1 MSDHRRPLS
10 GGKPHPRTYA
20 AFPRFIARY
29 VREKRLLTLEEAVRK
44 MTSSTALKLRMK
56 RKGFIMPG
64 MDADMVVFGENRIRD
79 VNTFENPRVYPEG
92 IDYVLVNGEIAVD
105 HGVHTARVPARPY
118 ATDHATDGAAVS
130 HRRGRPRRFFV
141 LQGGNVHVVQ
151 PHARLRV
158 QPHENARSVPCLF
171 FFRHVRPCAPPTAS
185 AAARSACPPVR
196 GMETYI
202 PSTTGENQIASEK
215 VYPVDYS
222 HFNINGRSFGAMG
235 APLDANRATIYHVG
249 LEREIGT
256 LNPVKLAL

>member
-1 MSDHRRPLS
+1 MSLLILRNLLKTFGGLVAMNSVTFSVDEASIVGLIGPNGAGKTDLTDGLLS

-105 HGVHTARVPARPY
+105 HGVHTGARP
-118 ATDHATDGAAVS
+118 G
-130 HRRGRPRRFFV
+130 
-141 LQGGNVHVVQ
+141 
-151 PHARLRV
+151 
-158 QPHENARSVPCLF
+158 
-171 FFRHVRPCAPPTAS
+171 
-185 AAARSACPPVR
+185 
-196 GMETYI
+196 
-202 PSTTGENQIASEK
+202 K
-215 VYPVDYS
+215 
-222 HFNINGRSFGAMG
+222 
-235 APLDANRATIYHVG
+235 TI
-249 LEREIGT
+249 RD
-256 LNPVKLAL
+256 